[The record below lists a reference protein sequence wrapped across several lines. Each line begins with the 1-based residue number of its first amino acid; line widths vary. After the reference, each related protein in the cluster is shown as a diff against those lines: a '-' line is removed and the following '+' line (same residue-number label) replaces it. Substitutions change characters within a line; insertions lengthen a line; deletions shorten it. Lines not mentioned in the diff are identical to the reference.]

1 MLRTLQAL
9 ACRPRPLTKWQEP
22 FLNAVQR
29 VNDGP
34 MTIDNAIIEK
44 LRELSVKDKCPIT
57 EKTELYYDL
66 HLSGDDI
73 DRFFEWVYES
83 WDVDFTGLDLSQYS
97 PGEPGSL
104 INDIARLLGKR
115 LYKSLPLSRVLNAIE
130 KGRWQE
136 EEHPQ

>member
-1 MLRTLQAL
+1 M
-9 ACRPRPLTKWQEP
+9 
-22 FLNAVQR
+22 NAVPK
-29 VNDGP
+29 VNDIP
-34 MTIDNAIIEK
+34 MKIDKAIIEK
-44 LRELSVKDKCPIT
+44 LRELSVMDKCPIT
-57 EKTELYYDL
+57 EETELYYDL

-73 DRFFEWVYES
+73 DRFFEWVHES
-83 WDVDFTGLDLSQYS
+83 WGVDLTGLDLSKYS